1 MAGITH
7 KTSRNALIIRKCRNY
22 QIRTK
27 GRLFNNKKKSSSSIN
42 NDKNNTTN
50 NDNIKTLTLPMIL
63 TRITFLKSLTYQ
75 FPLSSI
81 S

>member
-50 NDNIKTLTLPMIL
+50 K
-63 TRITFLKSLTYQ
+63 KQ
-75 FPLSSI
+75 
-81 S
+81 